1 MTRDPLLES
10 EKRSPRV
17 PVLHPNCASVSHV
30 LRYNSQV
37 ITQIGESQ
45 IAVNKKK
52 STPNFKKKW
61 TFFTPRHFLRVRI
74 WR

>member
-1 MTRDPLLES
+1 MTRNPLLES

-30 LRYNSQV
+30 LGYNSQV

-61 TFFTPRHFLRVRI
+61 ILFTHWHFLRVRI